1 MSKLTIDIDF
11 LKKLKVENPVY
22 IRKVIASL
30 RGYEESTVVFGN
42 TGIGRTPHYEV
53 TLPNGTRL
61 TKNGVNHEPFKFDDD
76 TPKEERFF
84 NPNNVSRSFSLSELK
99 SL

>member
-11 LKKLKVENPVY
+11 LKDLKVKNPVY
-22 IRKVIASL
+22 IRRVISSL
-30 RGYEESTVVFGN
+30 RGYEESTVVFWI
-42 TGIGRTPHYEV
+42 TGVGCTPHYEV

-61 TKNGVNHEPFKFDDD
+61 AKNGINHEPFKFDD
-76 TPKEERFF
+76 TPKEERIF
-84 NPNNVSRSFSLSELK
+84 NPNNVSRPFSLSELK

>member
-11 LKKLKVENPVY
+11 LKDLKVKNPVY
-22 IRKVIASL
+22 IRKVISAL

-42 TGIGRTPHYEV
+42 TGIGCTPHYQV

-61 TKNGVNHEPFKFDDD
+61 PKNGINHEPYPFDDN

-84 NPNNVSRSFSLSELK
+84 NPNHVSRSFSLRELK